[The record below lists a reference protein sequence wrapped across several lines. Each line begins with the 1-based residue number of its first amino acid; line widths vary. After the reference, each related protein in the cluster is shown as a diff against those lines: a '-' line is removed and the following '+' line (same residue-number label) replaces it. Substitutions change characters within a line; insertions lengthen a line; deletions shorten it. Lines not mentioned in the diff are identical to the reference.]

1 MNQMKKLLP
10 SILLIVTLLFLAACG
25 SSLEKPTGLENNNG
39 NETTNE
45 VIENGNNSVD
55 KKQESKEDKQAK
67 EDEKDKQKDKQAKK
81 DNESDTKHSKSDKAT
96 GNEVTKV
103 EKKADSK
110 NDAPKGEKNSTGSSS
125 SLKKEASPPKSADTV
140 KEKTTKQTEKKSSTA
155 KSEPKKESQPKPK
168 ADKPPPKQSKKT
180 VTLSIKISSS
190 EVPLGATS
198 VEIND
203 GEKVV
208 DALNRVTKAKGIH
221 RDVAGG
227 YVKGLA
233 NVYEFDRG
241 QGSGWMYRINGVF
254 PDRGV
259 AAVPIQDGDRIE
271 FLYTLDLGKDLNAN
285 LQSYR

>member
-1 MNQMKKLLP
+1 MKKLLP
-10 SILLIVTLLFLAACG
+10 SILLMVILLFLAACG
-25 SSLEKPTGLENNNG
+25 SSLEKPTGLENNNF
-39 NETTNE
+39 NEKTNE
-45 VIENGNNSVD
+45 VVENESNSVD
-55 KKQESKEDKQAK
+55 KEQDNKKDEQDKDDK
-67 EDEKDKQKDKQAKK
+67 KDKQKDKQTKK
-81 DNESDTKHSKSDKAT
+81 DDESDTKQSKSDKT
-96 GNEVTKV
+96 DGNEVTKV
-103 EKKADSK
+103 EKKTQAK
-110 NDAPKGEKNSTGSSS
+110 NDASNDEKKSTGSSS
-125 SLKKEASPPKSADTV
+125 SSKKEASNPKSADTT
-140 KEKTTKQTEKKSSTA
+140 KEKPTKQTEKKSSTP
-155 KSEPKKESQPKPK
+155 KSEPKKESKPKPK
-168 ADKPPPKQSKKT
+168 EDKPPPKQPQKT

-208 DALNRVTKAKGIH
+208 DALNRVTKDKGIH
-221 RDVAGG
+221 RDIAGG

-259 AAVPIQDGDRIE
+259 AAVPIQNGDQIE
-271 FLYTLDLGKDLNAN
+271 FLYTLDLGKDLNAS